1 MQSGVCYRPLNVGPA
16 IAEKDGFLWPTP
28 TLSGNHNR
36 AGSGPKSGDGL
47 ATAVRLWPTPTRD
60 SAHERTVKYAQGGT
74 PLTMA
79 VRLWPT
85 PRASEYKGT
94 GPIGSK
100 SHDHR
105 LKRGYLDSTV
115 QDTEGRTGWLSPEWV
130 ELLMGFP
137 LGYTLTE
144 GPPIQSEYG
153 WDGGIP
159 RLENGEWIIRSLEDS
174 PRPWPD
180 TGGPAVAAI
189 VDPASWQDG
198 TWEEGIPRLTTV
210 KTNRRKRIK
219 ALGNA
224 VVPQCAKVIGQLLAD
239 RLSSI

>member
-1 MQSGVCYRPLNVGPA
+1 MLSGVCYRPLNVGPA

-47 ATAVRLWPTPTRD
+47 ATAVRLWPTP
-60 SAHERTVKYAQGGT
+60 
-74 PLTMA
+74 
-79 VRLWPT
+79 
-85 PRASEYKGT
+85 RASEYKGT

-115 QDTEGRTGWLSPEWV
+115 QAEEGRTGWLSPEWV

-144 GPPIQSEYG
+144 GPPIKSEYG
-153 WDGGIP
+153 WDPEAG
-159 RLENGEWIIRSLEDS
+159 R

-189 VDPASWQDG
+189 VDPKTWQDG
-198 TWEEGIPRLTTV
+198 TWEEGIPRLTTE

-224 VVPQCAKVIGQLLAD
+224 VVPQCAKLIGQLLAD
-239 RLSSI
+239 RLSST